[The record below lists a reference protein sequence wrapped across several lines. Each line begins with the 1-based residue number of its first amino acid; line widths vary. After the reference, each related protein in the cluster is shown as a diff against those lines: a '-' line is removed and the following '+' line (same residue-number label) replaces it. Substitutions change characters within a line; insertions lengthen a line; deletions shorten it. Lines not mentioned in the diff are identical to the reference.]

1 MTVHGLFTDLPKF
14 KDVRFTLTRHKSKKF
29 PIRSINEL
37 SDIAIHHSL
46 TRQGLSG
53 SNAEGYA
60 RFHVN
65 SHDWPGIGYSYVIEP
80 DGTIKFANEIHHRTY
95 HVGNSNNFSVGIVL
109 SGDFRYEEPT
119 AAQAESLRLLV
130 ARLQKAYPQLKRV
143 RSHDE
148 FPGYSWKACCEFNY
162 RQILSQKVE
171 QVKAQSLGEKYTV
184 QEGDT
189 FWSIAKGRN
198 FEVIDLETVNPGV
211 NPRELRIGQVISI
224 PTKIKKATEQQ
235 KESPIYHGNSIV
247 KYLDSIG
254 EASSYEA
261 RKQLAIKYGI
271 SNYSGTAVQ
280 NIQLLGII
288 RDGKKAP
295 STLVATPNKTVKVGD
310 TVTIPAGKLYGQGN
324 AVNPSN
330 NAKLTGKVE
339 RINDNWRNSIR
350 LINSKGQYIG
360 FARMS
365 DVAGGAISS
374 GKHFDVESIAQ
385 QIRKGVDNK
394 GKSIPTGHEPRR
406 KHFELTK
413 DEYAK
418 IRARVN
424 QIM

>member
-1 MTVHGLFTDLPKF
+1 MVHGLFNDLPKF
-14 KDVRFTLTRHKSKKF
+14 KDVRFSLTRHKTKRF
-29 PIRSINEL
+29 PVRTIGEL
-37 SDIAIHHSL
+37 THIAVHHSL

-95 HVGNSNNFSVGIVL
+95 HVGNANNYSVGIVL
-109 SGDFRYEEPT
+109 TGDFRYEEPT
-119 AAQAESLRLLV
+119 AAQSESLRLLV
-130 ARLQKAYPQLKRV
+130 ARLQKEYPQLKTV
-143 RSHDE
+143 LSHDE
-148 FPGYSWKACCEFNY
+148 FPGYSWKACCEFDY
-162 RQILSQKVE
+162 RKILSQKAKE
-171 QVKAQSLGEKYTV
+171 VKASSLGDKYKV

-189 FWSIAKGRN
+189 FWSIAKGRD

-211 NPRELRIGQVISI
+211 NPRKLKIGQVITI
-224 PTKIKKATEQQ
+224 PTKKHKATERQ
-235 KESPIYHGNSIV
+235 KESPAYHGNSIV

-254 EASSYEA
+254 ENSSYSA
-261 RKQLAIKYGI
+261 RKQLAAKYGI
-271 SNYSGTAVQ
+271 NNYSGTAEQ
-280 NIQLLGII
+280 NLQLLGII

-295 STLVATPNKTVKVGD
+295 STKVATPNKTIKVGD
-310 TVTIPAGKLYGQGN
+310 TVTVPAGKLYGQGN

-350 LINSKGQYIG
+350 LVNSKGQYIG

-365 DVAGGAISS
+365 DVAGGAVSS

-385 QIRKGVDNK
+385 QIGRGIDNK

-406 KHFELTK
+406 KHFGLTK
-413 DEYAK
+413 EEYAK
-418 IRARVN
+418 VRARVN

>member
-1 MTVHGLFTDLPKF
+1 MTIHGFFTDLPKF
-14 KDVRFTLTRHKSKKF
+14 KDVRFTLTRHRTKKF

-37 SDIAIHHSL
+37 TDIAIHHSL

-119 AAQAESLRLLV
+119 TAQAESLRLLV

-184 QEGDT
+184 QGGDT

-211 NPRELRIGQVISI
+211 NPRELKIGQVISI
-224 PTKIKKATEQQ
+224 PTKVKRATEIQ
-235 KESPIYHGNSIV
+235 KESPTYHGNSIV

-254 EASSYEA
+254 EASSYDA
-261 RKQLAIKYGI
+261 RKQLANKYGI
-271 SNYSGTAVQ
+271 RNYSGTAAQ

-288 RDGKKAP
+288 RDDNKAP
-295 STLVATPNKTVKVGD
+295 STLVATPNKTVKLGD
-310 TVTIPAGKLYGQGN
+310 TVTVSAGKLYGQGN

-350 LINSKGQYIG
+350 LVNSKGQYIG

-365 DVAGGAISS
+365 DIGAGAVSS
-374 GKHFDVESIAQ
+374 GKHFDVNAIAQ
-385 QIRKGVDNK
+385 QIRKGIDNK
-394 GKSIPTGHEPRR
+394 GKNIPTGHEPRR
-406 KHFELTK
+406 GHFGLTES
-413 DEYAK
+413 EYAK
-418 IRARVN
+418 VRARVN